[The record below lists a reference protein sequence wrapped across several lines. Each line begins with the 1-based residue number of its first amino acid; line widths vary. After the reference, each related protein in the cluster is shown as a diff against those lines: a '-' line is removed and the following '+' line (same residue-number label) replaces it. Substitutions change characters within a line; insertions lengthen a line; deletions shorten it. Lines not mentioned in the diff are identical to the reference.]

1 VYPSVGGATGTDG
14 DAIMLAPP
22 FVVTEAEIDEMA
34 EILDGALQAL
44 AA

>member
-1 VYPSVGGATGTDG
+1 VGGATGTDG

-34 EILDGALQAL
+34 EILDGAIQAAL
-44 AA
+44 A